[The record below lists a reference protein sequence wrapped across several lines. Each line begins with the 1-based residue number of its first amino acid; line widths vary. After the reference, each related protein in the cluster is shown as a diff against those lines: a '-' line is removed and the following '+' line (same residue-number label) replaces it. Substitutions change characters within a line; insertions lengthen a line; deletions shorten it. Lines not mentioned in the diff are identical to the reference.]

1 MSALKVRVYRILKK
15 ITEAFTKLS
24 STPYIC
30 RPKKPGH
37 AVSTINRLCHLIVAV
52 NEQVLKAQK
61 MRLFLYD
68 EKAHSLMFK
77 SYLPVTQCLFQLAS
91 FFGKGEPPPPRKTY
105 NSPNGWQLVCCESIF
120 RPGTELQI
128 YHENILLMDNKHGKL
143 FVIKQPEGSDVKSIG
158 LGLGLES

>member
-15 ITEAFTKLS
+15 FTEAFTKLS

-37 AVSTINRLCHLIVAV
+37 AVSTINRLCHLIVAA

-68 EKAHSLMFK
+68 EKAHSLMLK
-77 SYLPVTQCLFQLAS
+77 VIYPLLNVYSSWHLFGEGGNPQEKLTIPPQRLA
-91 FFGKGEPPPPRKTY
+91 TCV
-105 NSPNGWQLVCCESIF
+105 L
-120 RPGTELQI
+120 
-128 YHENILLMDNKHGKL
+128 
-143 FVIKQPEGSDVKSIG
+143 
-158 LGLGLES
+158 

>member
-15 ITEAFTKLS
+15 FTEAFTKLS

-30 RPKKPGH
+30 RRKKPGH
-37 AVSTINRLCHLIVAV
+37 AVSTINRLCHLIVAA

-91 FFGKGEPPPPRKTY
+91 FFWGRGKPPPQEKLTIPPTAGNLCAVNLFFGRALNYKYITKT
-105 NSPNGWQLVCCESIF
+105 F
-120 RPGTELQI
+120 
-128 YHENILLMDNKHGKL
+128 
-143 FVIKQPEGSDVKSIG
+143 F
-158 LGLGLES
+158 